1 MPDAQPSQTLADK
14 LNYLFRTV
22 RTKDPK
28 TERPRE
34 FSNAEV
40 AEATG
45 LSDTY
50 IGYLRKGIRD
60 NPTRQHM
67 QALAKHFGVPTA
79 YLADDDLP
87 AQRVSDIEAQLG
99 LVHALADAGVAEVA
113 LRAHGLS
120 TKGLDALRVMVEQM
134 REFEN
139 LPPVPESPQR
149 GPDKRR

>member
-1 MPDAQPSQTLADK
+1 MAEAPQTLADK

-28 TERPRE
+28 TNRRRE
-34 FSNAEV
+34 FTNLEV

-50 IGYLRKGIRD
+50 IGYLRKGVRD

-67 QALAKHFGVPTA
+67 QALAKHFGVPAA

-87 AQRVSDIEAQLG
+87 PERVEDIEAQLG
-99 LVHALADAGVAEVA
+99 LVHALADSGVREVA

-120 TKGLDALRVMVEQM
+120 ARGLDALRVMVDQV
-134 REFEN
+134 RALEN
-139 LPPVPESPQR
+139 LPPVVESSLP
-149 GPDKRR
+149 GTDERR